1 MISVVEHFPVLVV
14 AISMFAA
21 FTILI
26 AGWLLNKKCCFFIS
40 FITILVQFI
49 LSIFIL
55 HHVLTVGT
63 ITYWL
68 GGWAPPWG
76 IEYVVDALNAYI
88 LVILLALSLICV
100 TYSMRSIAHELS
112 EKVVPFYTLYQLLI
126 TGLCGITLT
135 GDIFNMYVFIE
146 ITSLSAYALI
156 ASRGKIALKA
166 SFTYLVLGALGACFF
181 LLGIGFLYSVTGTLN
196 MHDLSILLPPLYGNR
211 VVLAAFGFFTVGL
224 SIKMALF
231 PLHTW
236 LPDAHSFAPSEISAM
251 LSGIII
257 EVSTYAFIRICF
269 SVYSVDFITT
279 YVPIFDFLCWISAL
293 GIIIGSILAIA
304 QYNLK
309 RMLAYSSVSQMGY
322 IMLAVGLSTSTHH
335 ELWGGLT
342 PALMHILN
350 HALMKG
356 CLFLVAG
363 AFIYKAELWN
373 ISDLQGLA
381 KKMPY
386 TCFGF
391 TLAAI
396 SMIGVPP
403 TVGFVSKVYII
414 LASLD
419 AAKTGG
425 HPAYIIFVAVLLFS
439 TLLNLV
445 YFWRVVE
452 AMYMKEES
460 EGGGSHTTPTK
471 DEIPFSMLIPILT
484 LAALCI
490 IMGII
495 WLMEIPIIGGYP
507 VLDQVNELFGLGV
520 YATP

>member
-1 MISVVEHFPVLVV
+1 MILSVVEQFPVLVV
-14 AISMFAA
+14 VISLLSA

-26 AGWLLNKKCCFFIS
+26 AGWLNKKSCWFLS
-40 FITILVQFI
+40 FSTILVQLVMSVFI
-49 LSIFIL
+49 LN
-55 HHVLTVGT
+55 HVLTIGT
-63 ITYWL
+63 IHYWL

-76 IEYVVDALNAYI
+76 IEYVVDALNAYV
-88 LVILLALSLICV
+88 LVILLSLALICV
-100 TYSMRSIAHELS
+100 TYSKRSIAHELPH
-112 EKVVPFYTLYQLLI
+112 KIVPFYTVYQLLV
-126 TGLCGITLT
+126 TGLCGVVVT
-135 GDIFNMYVFIE
+135 GDIFNMYVFVE
-146 ITSLSAYALI
+146 IFSLSAYALI

-166 SFTYLVLGALGACFF
+166 SFTYLVLGSIGACFF

-196 MHDLSILLPPLYGNR
+196 MHDLSVLLPPLYGNK

-257 EVSTYAFIRICF
+257 EVSTYAFIRVCF
-269 SVYSVDFITT
+269 SVYTVNFIKLL
-279 YVPIFDFLCWISAL
+279 PIFDFLCWIAAL
-293 GIIIGSILAIA
+293 GIIIGSVLAIA

-335 ELWGGLT
+335 ALWGGLT

-373 ISDLQGLA
+373 ITDFKGLGR
-381 KKMPY
+381 KMPY
-386 TCFGF
+386 TCAAF

-403 TVGFVSKVYII
+403 SVGFVSKLYII
-414 LASLD
+414 LASLE
-419 AAKTGG
+419 AGKF
-425 HPAYIIFVAVLLFS
+425 IFVAVMLLS

-445 YFWRVVE
+445 YFWRVIE
-452 AMYMKEES
+452 MMYMRREEREKE
-460 EGGGSHTTPTK
+460 SHSHPPANK
-471 DEIPFSMLIPILT
+471 NEIPLSMLIPVLT
-484 LAALCI
+484 LASLCI
-490 IMGII
+490 IFGIL
-495 WLMEIPIIGGYP
+495 WLTEIPIPI
-507 VLDQVNELFGLGV
+507 LDQVNALFGLGR
-520 YATP
+520 YAAP